1 MENNMESVK
10 VVIISEDTS
19 ILVNLKKK
27 LADKDIQIVG
37 INCLTINGI
46 LNNQKFQTK

>member
-1 MENNMESVK
+1 MLLNKGFCDS
-10 VVIISEDTS
+10 D
-19 ILVNLKKK
+19 ILNE
-27 LADKDIQIVG
+27 DIQIVG